1 MDTLFPY
8 TTFFRSR
15 DRMVV
20 VGEAA
25 DGYRIDFGDA
35 RRLKPTRPGRM
46 VRVGVSP
53 FEVDQRNSAQ
63 LFRRTKTETGIDN
76 RCKLV
81 GDQWGTR
88 QARIGPAPIPDC
100 DVHATRA
107 DVDRVIGSVHD
118 RKRPRLNSS
127 HS

>member
-1 MDTLFPY
+1 MAF
-8 TTFFRSR
+8 
-15 DRMVV
+15 
-20 VGEAA
+20 VGEAE
-25 DGYRIDFGDA
+25 DGNRIDFGDA

-63 LFRRTKTETGIDN
+63 LFRRTKTETGIDD

-88 QARIGPAPIPDC
+88 QARI
-100 DVHATRA
+100 
-107 DVDRVIGSVHD
+107 D
-118 RKRPRLNSS
+118 RKSVVKGKSVSVRVDLGGRSIIKKKTNTNIQATQN
-127 HS
+127 

>member
-1 MDTLFPY
+1 MAF
-8 TTFFRSR
+8 
-15 DRMVV
+15 
-20 VGEAA
+20 VGEAE
-25 DGYRIDFGDA
+25 DGNRIDFGDA

-81 GDQWGTR
+81 GDQWGSR

-100 DVHATRA
+100 DEIGRA
-107 DVDRVIGSVHD
+107 SCRERGCQYVYNSVGARSLQKTTDQKELDDHEQ
-118 RKRPRLNSS
+118 R
-127 HS
+127 